1 MKKKKL
7 LYEGWELKFFDK
19 ATNFRN
25 YQFSLFK
32 NYLCGSLAEIGPG
45 NGVYVEKYKQYASKI
60 YLYEPS
66 KNFLKNLRKKKNK
79 KTLII
84 NKFFSI
90 KRNKFDTIVS
100 LDVLEHIK
108 DDNKQIRKYHSSLK
122 KGGHLILIVPAFQF
136 LYSKF
141 DKDINHF
148 KRYNKKGIKKLIEKF
163 KFKIIKLD
171 YFDTIGFFLSLGSK
185 FLSDDYKKNLSK
197 KVFFWDKLIPLSKL
211 LDFFLFNAIGKSLII
226 VLKKI

>member
-19 ATNFRN
+19 AINFRN

-32 NYLCGSLAEIGPG
+32 NYLYGSLAEIGPG
-45 NGVYVEKYKQYASKI
+45 NGVYVDRYKKYTSKI

-66 KNFLKNLRKKKNK
+66 KNFLKNLRKKKSK
-79 KTLII
+79 KISII

-90 KRNKFDTIVS
+90 KKNKFDTIVS

-108 DDNKQIRKYHSSLK
+108 DDKKQIRKYYNSLK
-122 KGGHLILIVPAFQF
+122 KSGHLILIVPAFQF
-136 LYSKF
+136 LYSNF

-148 KRYNKKGIKKLIEKF
+148 RRYDKRIIKKLIKKL

-185 FLSDDYKKNLSK
+185 FLSNDYKKNLSK

-211 LDFFLFNAIGKSLII
+211 LDFFLFNTIGKSLIV

>member
-1 MKKKKL
+1 MYVDRYKK
-7 LYEGWELKFFDK
+7 Y
-19 ATNFRN
+19 T
-25 YQFSLFK
+25 
-32 NYLCGSLAEIGPG
+32 
-45 NGVYVEKYKQYASKI
+45 SKI

-66 KNFLKNLRKKKNK
+66 KNFLKNLRKKKSK
-79 KTLII
+79 KISII

-90 KRNKFDTIVS
+90 KKNKFDTIVS

-108 DDNKQIRKYHSSLK
+108 DDKKQIRKYYNSLK
-122 KGGHLILIVPAFQF
+122 KSGHLILIVPAFQF
-136 LYSKF
+136 LYSNF

-148 KRYNKKGIKKLIEKF
+148 RRYDKRNIKKLIKKL

-185 FLSDDYKKNLSK
+185 FLSNDYKKNLSK

-211 LDFFLFNAIGKSLII
+211 LDFFLFNTIGKSLIV